1 MRFLRQNCNSLYW
14 QQHDITWLEKTC
26 DIICTVSI
34 LRNISKDVRKASGE
48 PNEKLSVKWRI
59 SLKNATLEKHKHA
72 RSVYLI
78 INSRENRNKRAYK
91 ARARV
96 LKGHFEAFEQ
106 QPVVAE
112 GTFAYYNSRTQLVK
126 TCQLPKLNLTMTS
139 RYYVALT
146 TSNKV

>member
-1 MRFLRQNCNSLYW
+1 M
-14 QQHDITWLEKTC
+14 
-26 DIICTVSI
+26 
-34 LRNISKDVRKASGE
+34 
-48 PNEKLSVKWRI
+48 
-59 SLKNATLEKHKHA
+59 
-72 RSVYLI
+72 YLI

-96 LKGHFEAFEQ
+96 LKRHFEAFEQ

-112 GTFAYYNSRTQLVK
+112 GTFAYYNSRTHLVK

>member
-1 MRFLRQNCNSLYW
+1 M
-14 QQHDITWLEKTC
+14 
-26 DIICTVSI
+26 
-34 LRNISKDVRKASGE
+34 
-48 PNEKLSVKWRI
+48 
-59 SLKNATLEKHKHA
+59 
-72 RSVYLI
+72 YLI

-96 LKGHFEAFEQ
+96 LKRYFEAFEQ

-112 GTFAYYNSRTQLVK
+112 GTFAYYTSRTQLVK

-139 RYYVALT
+139 RYDVALT